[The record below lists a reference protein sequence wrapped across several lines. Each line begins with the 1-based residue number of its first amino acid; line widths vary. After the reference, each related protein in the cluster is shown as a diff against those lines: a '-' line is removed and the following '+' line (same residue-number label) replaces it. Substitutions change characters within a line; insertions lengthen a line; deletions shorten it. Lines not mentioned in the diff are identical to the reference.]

1 MERYTFAVHIV
12 AVMFTGKEICNVAP
26 TTKQLVYCQLHYA
39 CTSICI
45 VTCKTKSRFRSKFG
59 KLLWCLPFLGLAG
72 IGTLVNTAISFDL
85 SASPFLCIL
94 AWHSTPLMSKTF
106 RKNICLPI
114 IWLCRSR
121 SSSPK
126 NHSIEGPPV
135 RRFIDLKDMS
145 HSTCRH
151 WHDKTK
157 SFLFHSFESAD
168 KNLSLTS
175 YITLMRQN
183 IIDRIEFF

>member
-12 AVMFTGKEICNVAP
+12 AVKFTGKEICNVAP

-94 AWHSTPLMSKTF
+94 AWHSIPLMSKTF
-106 RKNICLPI
+106 RKYLPSNHLI
-114 IWLCRSR
+114 MPVTVQQSEESFDWRTT
-121 SSSPK
+121 SPK
-126 NHSIEGPPV
+126 V
-135 RRFIDLKDMS
+135 
-145 HSTCRH
+145 H
-151 WHDKTK
+151 WSKRN
-157 SFLFHSFESAD
+157 ESQ
-168 KNLSLTS
+168 
-175 YITLMRQN
+175 YM
-183 IIDRIEFF
+183 